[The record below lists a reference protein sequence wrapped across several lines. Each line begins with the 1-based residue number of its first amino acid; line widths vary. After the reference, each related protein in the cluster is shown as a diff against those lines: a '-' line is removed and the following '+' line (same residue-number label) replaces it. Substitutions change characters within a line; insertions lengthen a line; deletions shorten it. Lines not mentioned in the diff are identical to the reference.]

1 MHNNNSPSLGQGSI
15 FTTNQSSIKNSGM
28 GVSAGDNSGSIIEG
42 LGLLEVNDALNAS
55 DQSLGDLMDT
65 LQINQ
70 SELTSSEA
78 VIYKQDLAQAR
89 SLHQSKAAAV
99 LSNTRTLVSDAT
111 DDLTISNN
119 LNDGISAEDNKQT
132 NHTISYQENTTK
144 GNNLNARLITLN
156 AEEQDTNMSVK
167 AYGFQYL
174 VYILLLIT
182 IVSITF
188 RAMSLSSESRIAN
201 FVILVIA
208 LLLLFIFAKWIYNKV
223 YNKIF

>member
-1 MHNNNSPSLGQGSI
+1 MYNTNSPSLGQGSI
-15 FTTNQSSIKNSGM
+15 FTTNQSSIKN
-28 GVSAGDNSGSIIEG
+28 SAGDNSGSIIEG

>member
-1 MHNNNSPSLGQGSI
+1 MYNNISPSLGQGSI